1 MKLLKLL
8 AVGAAV
14 GVIVIAF
21 RDLDQGRSTARALP
35 GGGSLDD
42 DDVDETEPML
52 GYDGMDVGALLDW
65 FDQTAPDRAL
75 LERIRRYEMTHLAR
89 EAVLGALDDRL

>member
-21 RDLDQGRSTARALP
+21 RDLDPGRSMAALP
-35 GGGSLDD
+35 GGGTL

-65 FDQTAPDRAL
+65 FDEAAPDRAL

>member
-1 MKLLKLL
+1 MKLLKML

-21 RDLDQGRSTARALP
+21 RDPDQGRSLARALP
-35 GGGSLDD
+35 GGGSLD

-65 FDQTAPDRAL
+65 FDQAAPDRPL

>member
-21 RDLDQGRSTARALP
+21 RDLDEGRSMTRALP
-35 GGGSLDD
+35 GGGSLD

-65 FDQTAPDRAL
+65 FDQAAPDRAL
-75 LERIRRYEMTHLAR
+75 LERIREYEMTHLAR
-89 EAVLGALDDRL
+89 EAVLGALHDRL

>member
-21 RDLDQGRSTARALP
+21 RDQDDGRSLARALP

-42 DDVDETEPML
+42 EVDETEPML

-65 FDQTAPDRAL
+65 FDQAAPDPAL
-75 LERIRRYEMTHLAR
+75 LERIRAYEMTHLAR